1 MDEWFR
7 APANP
12 PREGGGRGGAGS
24 DPAKVGVSNKFVFC
38 LFFSH
43 CANEK
48 NKQKIGTFCTRC

>member
-43 CANEK
+43 CVLGGWK
-48 NKQKIGTFCTRC
+48 